1 MVRRT
6 RELIIKGV
14 NFCEFIRKEKK
25 ALKVN
30 WDAQISAKVDTK
42 VDIGRCK
49 SPTEYIMLFAA

>member
-14 NFCEFIRKEKK
+14 NFCEFRRREKK

-30 WDAQISAKVDTK
+30 WDAQISEKVDT
-42 VDIGRCK
+42 GRCK
-49 SPTEYIMLFAA
+49 SPIEDIMLFTA

>member
-1 MVRRT
+1 MVGRT

-30 WDAQISAKVDTK
+30 WDVQISSKVDT
-42 VDIGRCK
+42 GRCK